1 MCIFA
6 HLLNV
11 RLMNAQYCHTNSTK
25 HLMKLEI
32 QPLILIAEDN
42 ESNYLLLFT
51 LLKRDYRII
60 HARDGIEAIRLF
72 KNSSPD
78 IILMD
83 IKMPHMDG
91 LTAMQTI
98 REIDEE
104 VPIIAVSAH
113 AFEQDRRTAY
123 ACGCNAYVTKT
134 VDIHELTS
142 IISLL
147 LSIKEH
153 HDSI

>member
-1 MCIFA
+1 
-6 HLLNV
+6 
-11 RLMNAQYCHTNSTK
+11 MNAQYCHTNSTK
-25 HLMKLEI
+25 HFMKLEI

-42 ESNYLLLFT
+42 ESNYLLLFA
-51 LLKRDYRII
+51 LLKRDYQII
-60 HARDGIEAIRLF
+60 HARDGIEAVRLF

-78 IILMD
+78 
-83 IKMPHMDG
+83 MPRLDG
-91 LTAMQTI
+91 LTAMQAI

-123 ACGCNAYVTKT
+123 ACGCNAYVTKP

-142 IISLL
+142 TISLL

>member
-1 MCIFA
+1 
-6 HLLNV
+6 
-11 RLMNAQYCHTNSTK
+11 
-25 HLMKLEI
+25 
-32 QPLILIAEDN
+32 
-42 ESNYLLLFT
+42 
-51 LLKRDYRII
+51 
-60 HARDGIEAIRLF
+60 
-72 KNSSPD
+72 
-78 IILMD
+78 MD
-83 IKMPHMDG
+83 IKMPRLDG
-91 LTAMQTI
+91 LTAMQAI

-123 ACGCNAYVTKT
+123 ACGCNAYVTKP

-142 IISLL
+142 TISLL

>member
-1 MCIFA
+1 
-6 HLLNV
+6 
-11 RLMNAQYCHTNSTK
+11 MNAQYCHTNSTK
-25 HLMKLEI
+25 HFMKLEI

-42 ESNYLLLFT
+42 ESNYLLLFA
-51 LLKRDYRII
+51 LLKRDYQII
-60 HARDGIEAIRLF
+60 HARDGIEAVRLC

-83 IKMPHMDG
+83 IKMPRLDG
-91 LTAMQTI
+91 LTAMQAI

-123 ACGCNAYVTKT
+123 ACGCNAYVTKP

-142 IISLL
+142 TISLL

>member
-1 MCIFA
+1 
-6 HLLNV
+6 
-11 RLMNAQYCHTNSTK
+11 MNAQYCHTNSTK
-25 HLMKLEI
+25 HFMKLEI

-60 HARDGIEAIRLF
+60 HA
-72 KNSSPD
+72 
-78 IILMD
+78 
-83 IKMPHMDG
+83 
-91 LTAMQTI
+91 
-98 REIDEE
+98 
-104 VPIIAVSAH
+104 
-113 AFEQDRRTAY
+113 FEQDRRTAY
-123 ACGCNAYVTKT
+123 ACGCNAYVTKPM
-134 VDIHELTS
+134 DIHELTS

>member
-1 MCIFA
+1 
-6 HLLNV
+6 
-11 RLMNAQYCHTNSTK
+11 MNAQYCLTNSTK

-42 ESNYLLLFT
+42 ESNYLLLFA
-51 LLKRDYRII
+51 LLKRDYQII

-78 IILMD
+78 MILMD
-83 IKMPHMDG
+83 IKMPRVDG
-91 LTAMQTI
+91 LAAMQAI

-104 VPIIAVSAH
+104 VPIIVVSAH
-113 AFEQDRRTAY
+113 AYEQEKRTAY
-123 ACGCNAYVTKT
+123 SCGCNAYITKPI
-134 VDIHELTS
+134 DSHELTS
-142 IISLL
+142 TISLL
-147 LSIKEH
+147 FSIKEH

>member
-1 MCIFA
+1 MYKVVVVEDESM
-6 HLLNV
+6 V
-11 RLMNAQYCHTNSTK
+11 RK
-25 HLMKLEI
+25 GI
-32 QPLILIAEDN
+32 ILTIDWSALDCVVVGDAANGEEGVELVDR
-42 ESNYLLLFT
+42 
-51 LLKRDYRII
+51 LK
-60 HARDGIEAIRLF
+60 
-72 KNSSPD
+72 PD
-78 IILMD
+78 IVVSD
-83 IKMPHMDG
+83 VKMPRMDG
-91 LTAMQTI
+91 LTAMQAI

-123 ACGCNAYVTKT
+123 ACGCNAYVTKP

-142 IISLL
+142 TISLL